1 MRYLI
6 LLLSLILAT
15 PAVAAPGIVRVRVTT
30 SAGAFVLALNTRRAP
45 ATARNFLAYVD
56 DGRFDGTTIYRSA
69 RSKAAPQF
77 GFIQGGIRTDA
88 QRILPPFP
96 HESTAKTGLRHL
108 DGTISMARA
117 ANAQSA
123 GGNFFICVGAIPAMD
138 ARPGSAGYAAFGQV
152 VEGMAVV
159 KRILAMQTGFGS
171 GAMRGQMLV
180 RSVSILSARRL
191 DGKPQPT
198 GIVKSWREVKH
209 PPKKR

>member
-1 MRYLI
+1 MRYL
-6 LLLSLILAT
+6 LLLLALILAA
-15 PAVAAPGIVRVRVTT
+15 PVAAAPGVVRVRMTT
-30 SAGAFVLALNTRRAP
+30 SEGAFVLAIDTRHAP
-45 ATARNFLAYVD
+45 ATAKNFLAYVD

-88 QRILPPFP
+88 MRILPPFP
-96 HESTAKTGLRHL
+96 HESTARTGLRHL

-117 ANAQSA
+117 ASAASA

-152 VEGMAVV
+152 VSGMPVV
-159 KRILAMQTGFGS
+159 KRILAMPTGFGS

-180 RSVSILSARRL
+180 RSIRILSVRRL
-191 DGKPQPT
+191 DGTARPT
-198 GIVKSWREVKH
+198 GIVKSWRVVKK
-209 PPKKR
+209 PIKR